1 MKTSGWMVALVLAA
15 MAAPLAAAELPDGK
29 WWKRPRLAQEIGLTP
44 DQQQQIEKIFV
55 RSRTKLIDLRADLEK
70 KQLGLQE
77 LMEDRGADRRDVEKK
92 IESVENARAELQ
104 KARALMILDMKQVL
118 KPEQWERL
126 LRRRDE
132 IIERRQEFRERLRD
146 RLEAP
151 NPNRPGAGPQ
161 PERRQPPPERKSN

>member
-1 MKTSGWMVALVLAA
+1 MAALVLAA
-15 MAAPLAAAELPDGK
+15 LAAPLAAADLPDGK
-29 WWKRPRLAQEIGLTP
+29 WWKRPRLAQGLGLTP
-44 DQQQQIEKIFV
+44 DQQQQIERIFV

-77 LMEDRGADRRDVEKK
+77 LMEDRSADRRDVEKK

-126 LRRRDE
+126 MQKQQ
-132 IIERRQEFRERLRD
+132 ERRERM
-146 RLEAP
+146 
-151 NPNRPGAGPQ
+151 Q
-161 PERRQPPPERKSN
+161 